1 MSATTPTI
9 LEKPRTR
16 LRSGGGAGGGGKGG
30 GGGGSQATVRL
41 RVVVRHLPSLLKEDE
56 FREGMAE
63 YVNEETTEWL
73 SWTQGKI
80 PAEFSFPIFVHG
92 RNKLP
97 IYSRCYIKFKTPIQ
111 ITALNDA
118 LRSHGPFVDS
128 KGNATNPQMEYSP
141 FQKFP
146 KKGGRVDVRAGTIE
160 SDPDFV
166 AFLASIN
173 GVGTVP
179 TSNGAASADGTAPSA
194 EGTAG
199 TMTASP
205 SGSALPNDP
214 LSVPLP
220 SGEKP
225 EKPKSTPLI
234 DFLRQQKAA
243 AAAEK
248 AAPGSSKAKS
258 PKDGKD
264 GKEVASSSSR
274 RSDKRRM
281 EKIRAKGKERD
292 DTGKGERAIK
302 QAIRAVDM
310 ETATILSREWSGSR
324 REGSISTSGRD
335 RESKVDKATAGE
347 TEKPKRERRRGG
359 NAAGV
364 AAILQRDLGL
374 AGPRR
379 SRGNKPALEPTTPI
393 VEEGTA
399 PSRPTPAAVM
409 SNSPPAINAQL
420 SHIGPQ
426 SSTQEVTP
434 KTPRSRGGSRRDR
447 RNRLD
452 REDSTASVAS
462 ASSPPPIAILKKQP
476 SSGPSPISPE
486 VPTLLKRQSSASG
499 PPPTAPS
506 GPASSA
512 PASHTTPTAP
522 KGDSGRRRHGR
533 GEGRGGANGGGSG
546 SGGGGRNPRPPV
558 DTQPTQQQGQ
568 PAIPGVP
575 TAPAGDINQ
584 PGGREGR
591 GRRGSTSGGGGG
603 GGGGSG
609 GGGGRSGF
617 RGGRGR
623 GGGQGRGRGGP
634 IGVNVTVAGGG
645 GEGTS

>member
-1 MSATTPTI
+1 
-9 LEKPRTR
+9 
-16 LRSGGGAGGGGKGG
+16 
-30 GGGGSQATVRL
+30 
-41 RVVVRHLPSLLKEDE
+41 
-56 FREGMAE
+56 
-63 YVNEETTEWL
+63 
-73 SWTQGKI
+73 
-80 PAEFSFPIFVHG
+80 
-92 RNKLP
+92 
-97 IYSRCYIKFKTPIQ
+97 
-111 ITALNDA
+111 
-118 LRSHGPFVDS
+118 
-128 KGNATNPQMEYSP
+128 MEYSP

-179 TSNGAASADGTAPSA
+179 TSNGAAPADGTAPSA

-199 TMTASP
+199 TMSASP

-234 DFLRQQKAA
+234 DFLRQQKAT

-248 AAPGSSKAKS
+248 AVPGSSKAKS

-292 DTGKGERAIK
+292 DTGKEEKAIK

-310 ETATILSREWSGSR
+310 ETATILSREWSGPR

-335 RESKVDKATAGE
+335 RESKVDKVAAGE

-359 NAAGV
+359 NAAV

-379 SRGNKPALEPTTPI
+379 SRGNKPALESATPI
-393 VEEGTA
+393 MEEGTA
-399 PSRPTPAAVM
+399 PSRPIPAAVM

-426 SSTQEVTP
+426 PSTQEATP
-434 KTPRSRGGSRRDR
+434 KTPRQRGGSRRDR

-462 ASSPPPIAILKKQP
+462 TSSPPPIAILKKQP
-476 SSGPSPISPE
+476 SSGPSPISPSGPE

-506 GPASSA
+506 GPASST
-512 PASHTTPTAP
+512 PASHATPTAP

-533 GEGRGGANGGGSG
+533 GEGRGGANVGGSG
-546 SGGGGRNPRPPV
+546 SGGGRNPRPPV
-558 DTQPTQQQGQ
+558 DTQPTQQQSQ
-568 PAIPGVP
+568 PAMPGVP
-575 TAPAGDINQ
+575 TAPAGDTNQ
-584 PGGREGR
+584 PSGREGR
-591 GRRGSTSGGGGG
+591 GRRGNTSGGGSGGGGG
-603 GGGGSG
+603 GGGGGVG
-609 GGGGRSGF
+609 GGGGRNGF

-623 GGGQGRGRGGP
+623 GGGQGRGRGGLM
-634 IGVNVTVAGGG
+634 GVSVAVAGGG

>member
-1 MSATTPTI
+1 M
-9 LEKPRTR
+9 
-16 LRSGGGAGGGGKGG
+16 
-30 GGGGSQATVRL
+30 
-41 RVVVRHLPSLLKEDE
+41 
-56 FREGMAE
+56 
-63 YVNEETTEWL
+63 
-73 SWTQGKI
+73 
-80 PAEFSFPIFVHG
+80 
-92 RNKLP
+92 
-97 IYSRCYIKFKTPIQ
+97 
-111 ITALNDA
+111 
-118 LRSHGPFVDS
+118 DS

-179 TSNGAASADGTAPSA
+179 TSNGAAPADGTALSA

-234 DFLRQQKAA
+234 DFLRQQKAT

-264 GKEVASSSSR
+264 GKEVVSSSSR
-274 RSDKRRM
+274 RSDKKRM
-281 EKIRAKGKERD
+281 EKVRAKGKERD
-292 DTGKGERAIK
+292 DTGKEEKAIK

-310 ETATILSREWSGSR
+310 ETATILSRDWSGSR
-324 REGSISTSGRD
+324 REDNISTSGRD
-335 RESKVDKATAGE
+335 RESKVGKAIAGE

-379 SRGNKPALEPTTPI
+379 SRGNRPTPESTTPI
-393 VEEGTA
+393 MEEGTA
-399 PSRPTPAAVM
+399 PSRLTPAAVI

-420 SHIGPQ
+420 SHISPQ
-426 SSTQEVTP
+426 PGTQEAIP
-434 KTPRSRGGSRRDR
+434 KTSRPRGGSRRDR

-452 REDSTASVAS
+452 REDSTASAAS
-462 ASSPPPIAILKKQP
+462 APSPPAAPIAILKKQA
-476 SSGPSPISPE
+476 SSGPSSISPSGPE
-486 VPTLLKRQSSASG
+486 IPTLLKRQSSASE

-506 GPASSA
+506 GPTSSA

-533 GEGRGGANGGGSG
+533 GEGRGGSNVGGNGS
-546 SGGGGRNPRPPV
+546 GGGRNPRPPV
-558 DTQPTQQQGQ
+558 DTHPTQQQGQ
-568 PAIPGVP
+568 SAMTGIP
-575 TAPAGDINQ
+575 TAPAGDTNQ
-584 PGGREGR
+584 PSGREGR

-603 GGGGSG
+603 GGGG
-609 GGGGRSGF
+609 RNGF

-645 GEGTS
+645 GGGEGTS